1 MLALVL
7 LFSSAFNPVET
18 GLKEGKQA
26 PMLKLKNSEGAVT
39 LSELKGRY
47 VLLNFWAGYDA
58 LSRMENIRFA
68 REIDKSE
75 IENISLVSVSFDT
88 SRKVFEET
96 IKRDGLNTATQFY
109 DKDGSQSDIFDN
121 YRLNK
126 GFASYLISPE
136 GVIIAKDSNPEQLT
150 KLMRQYSKS
159 PLCFIYI
166 TEVFSFSPK
175 HFSNFGTTH
184 SDSTNYFFPFNHL
197 NRAL

>member
-39 LSELKGRY
+39 LRELKGRY
-47 VLLNFWAGYDA
+47 FWAGYDA
-58 LSRMENIRFA
+58 PSRMENIRFA

-136 GVIIAKDSNPEQLT
+136 GVIIAKDPNPEQLT
-150 KLMRQYSKS
+150 KLIRQ
-159 PLCFIYI
+159 
-166 TEVFSFSPK
+166 
-175 HFSNFGTTH
+175 
-184 SDSTNYFFPFNHL
+184 
-197 NRAL
+197 

>member
-39 LSELKGRY
+39 LRELKGRY

-58 LSRMENIRFA
+58 PSRMENIRFA

-109 DKDGSQSDIFDN
+109 DKDGS
-121 YRLNK
+121 
-126 GFASYLISPE
+126 
-136 GVIIAKDSNPEQLT
+136 
-150 KLMRQYSKS
+150 
-159 PLCFIYI
+159 
-166 TEVFSFSPK
+166 
-175 HFSNFGTTH
+175 
-184 SDSTNYFFPFNHL
+184 
-197 NRAL
+197 

>member
-26 PMLKLKNSEGAVT
+26 PILKLKNTEAPVT

-58 LSRMENIRFA
+58 PSRMENIRFA

-96 IKRDGLNTATQFY
+96 IKRDGLNKATQFY

-136 GVIIAKDSNPEQLT
+136 GVIIAKDPNPEQLT
-150 KLMRQYSKS
+150 KLIRQ
-159 PLCFIYI
+159 
-166 TEVFSFSPK
+166 
-175 HFSNFGTTH
+175 
-184 SDSTNYFFPFNHL
+184 
-197 NRAL
+197 

>member
-58 LSRMENIRFA
+58 PSRMENIRFA
-68 REIDKSE
+68 REIDKSK

-96 IKRDGLNTATQFY
+96 IKRDGR
-109 DKDGSQSDIFDN
+109 SE
-121 YRLNK
+121 

-136 GVIIAKDSNPEQLT
+136 GVIIAKDPDPEQLT
-150 KLMRQYSKS
+150 KLIRQ
-159 PLCFIYI
+159 
-166 TEVFSFSPK
+166 
-175 HFSNFGTTH
+175 
-184 SDSTNYFFPFNHL
+184 
-197 NRAL
+197 

>member
-1 MLALVL
+1 M
-7 LFSSAFNPVET
+7 
-18 GLKEGKQA
+18 
-26 PMLKLKNSEGAVT
+26 
-39 LSELKGRY
+39 
-47 VLLNFWAGYDA
+47 LNFWAGYDA
-58 LSRMENIRFA
+58 PSRMGNIRFA

-136 GVIIAKDSNPEQLT
+136 GVIIAKDPNPEQLT
-150 KLMRQYSKS
+150 KLIRQ
-159 PLCFIYI
+159 
-166 TEVFSFSPK
+166 
-175 HFSNFGTTH
+175 
-184 SDSTNYFFPFNHL
+184 
-197 NRAL
+197 

>member
-1 MLALVL
+1 MKKTKSVIGMLALVL

-96 IKRDGLNTATQFY
+96 IKRDGLNTAIGYIRQLPSEQRIRQLSDFARGCHHRQRPESRTI
-109 DKDGSQSDIFDN
+109 DKTYSSIIKTSVMLHLHNG
-121 YRLNK
+121 
-126 GFASYLISPE
+126 GFLFLP
-136 GVIIAKDSNPEQLT
+136 
-150 KLMRQYSKS
+150 
-159 PLCFIYI
+159 
-166 TEVFSFSPK
+166 
-175 HFSNFGTTH
+175 
-184 SDSTNYFFPFNHL
+184 
-197 NRAL
+197 

>member
-39 LSELKGRY
+39 LRELKGRY

-58 LSRMENIRFA
+58 PSRMENIRFA

-88 SRKVFEET
+88 RT
-96 IKRDGLNTATQFY
+96 I
-109 DKDGSQSDIFDN
+109 DKTYSSIIKTSVMLHLHNG
-121 YRLNK
+121 
-126 GFASYLISPE
+126 GFLFLP
-136 GVIIAKDSNPEQLT
+136 
-150 KLMRQYSKS
+150 
-159 PLCFIYI
+159 
-166 TEVFSFSPK
+166 
-175 HFSNFGTTH
+175 
-184 SDSTNYFFPFNHL
+184 
-197 NRAL
+197 

>member
-58 LSRMENIRFA
+58 PSRMENIQFA

-136 GVIIAKDSNPEQLT
+136 GHHRQRPESRTIDKTYSSIIKTSVML
-150 KLMRQYSKS
+150 
-159 PLCFIYI
+159 
-166 TEVFSFSPK
+166 
-175 HFSNFGTTH
+175 
-184 SDSTNYFFPFNHL
+184 HL
-197 NRAL
+197 HNGGFLFLP

>member
-39 LSELKGRY
+39 LRELKGRY

-58 LSRMENIRFA
+58 PSRMENIRFA
-68 REIDKSE
+68 RAIDKSE
-75 IENISLVSVSFDT
+75 IENISLVSVS
-88 SRKVFEET
+88 T

-136 GVIIAKDSNPEQLT
+136 GVIIAKDPNPEQLT
-150 KLMRQYSKS
+150 KLIRQ
-159 PLCFIYI
+159 
-166 TEVFSFSPK
+166 
-175 HFSNFGTTH
+175 
-184 SDSTNYFFPFNHL
+184 
-197 NRAL
+197 